1 MNVKPRIFIGSSSEG
16 LKVAKYVKSY
26 FANDF
31 ECFLWTDD
39 IFKYNESVF
48 DTLLKSAS
56 LFDFGIMVATKD
68 DFTVSRNTNFDTPRD
83 NIVFEYGLFLGR
95 VGAGK
100 AFVLQEEGTKLP
112 TDLFGITTPRFVLA
126 DNLLQAEKLNDELRK
141 IGNSM
146 KEKMKIGEL
155 GLLPSTALAIGYYEN
170 FVALS
175 CEALIAKGEL
185 QVGGKVFKKF
195 EFNIVIPNDL
205 DGDVKKKAKIF
216 CTKLGLKEAKIETS
230 GRGYPIWVTY
240 KEGDDVL
247 KIYDMPPTING
258 IDKAI
263 EMYMKKGHIGKTTE
277 QKLLEEREL
286 RNFKNVIQLLI
297 DNDAYCKHLVRFVDE
312 NQEFF

>member
-1 MNVKPRIFIGSSSEG
+1 MNNKPRIFIGSSMEG
-16 LKVAKYVKSY
+16 LSVAKYVKSY
-26 FANDF
+26 YSNDF
-31 ECFLWTDD
+31 DCYLWTDD

-48 DTLLKSAS
+48 ETLLKSAS

-68 DFTVSRNTNFDTPRD
+68 DFTSSRDKNFETPRD

-112 TDLFGITTPRFVLA
+112 TDLLGITTPRFEIT
-126 DNLLQAEKLNDELRK
+126 DNLVHAEKLNDELRK
-141 IGNSM
+141 IGKAM
-146 KEKMKIGEL
+146 KEKMQIGEL

-175 CEALIAKGEL
+175 CEALITKGEL
-185 QVGGKVFKKF
+185 HVEGQIFKKF

-216 CTKLGLKEAKIETS
+216 CTKMGLKEAKIETS
-230 GRGYPIWVTY
+230 GRGYPIWVNY
-240 KEGDDVL
+240 KEGDEIL
-247 KIYDMPPTING
+247 RIYDMPPTING

-263 EMYMKKGHIGKTTE
+263 EMYMKKGHIGKTEE

-297 DNDAYCKHLVRFVDE
+297 ENDAYCKHLVKIVDE
-312 NQEFF
+312 NQSVL